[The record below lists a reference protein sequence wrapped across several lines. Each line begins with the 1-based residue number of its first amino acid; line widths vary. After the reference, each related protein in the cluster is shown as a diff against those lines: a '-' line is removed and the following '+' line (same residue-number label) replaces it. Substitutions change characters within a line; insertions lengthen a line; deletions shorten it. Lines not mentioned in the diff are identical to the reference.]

1 MENNYTEEDVKK
13 LVEFLN
19 VVASKAEF
27 NMKTQEIIQYFG
39 LLSHMQKEIVP
50 KMRDNVLEI
59 VAVHEAESESGES
72 EE

>member
-1 MENNYTEEDVKK
+1 MENNFTEEDVKK